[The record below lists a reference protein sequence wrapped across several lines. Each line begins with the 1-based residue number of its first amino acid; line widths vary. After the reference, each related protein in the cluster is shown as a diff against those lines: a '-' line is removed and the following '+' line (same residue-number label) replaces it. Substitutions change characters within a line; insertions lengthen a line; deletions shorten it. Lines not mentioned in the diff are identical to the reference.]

1 MNENDSLDESLQP
14 IWVILRIHHEWNREL
29 SEKVKFLEE
38 EVLLLRK
45 ELEKVGSSEC
55 PDK

>member
-1 MNENDSLDESLQP
+1 MIENDLLDESLQP
-14 IWVILRIHHEWNREL
+14 IWAILRIHQEWKREM
-29 SEKVKFLEE
+29 SEKIKFLEE
-38 EVLLLRK
+38 EVVLLQK